1 MVQLMPV
8 GLEMTLPLPVPRP
21 VMVSLLELASD
32 SDGRVISVASWQPK
46 ITPTRNTR
54 LIAATFFIRKRTF
67 TVSRAHGPKE
77 ASRLPF
83 HDNQPAQQAKKSQLP
98 PCLRSPEAEY
108 NLPGPGQ
115 APNKRIATPAL
126 TQGFPSLR
134 EPTGGT
140 APR

>member
-46 ITPTRNTR
+46 TTPTRNTR

-67 TVSRAHGPKE
+67 TLSAPIAQKRRV
-77 ASRLPF
+77 ASCFTTTNL
-83 HDNQPAQQAKKSQLP
+83 HNQPKCPNFYRASDH
-98 PCLRSPEAEY
+98 LRLKTICGAGVKHRTSVLLLQHLHRA
-108 NLPGPGQ
+108 
-115 APNKRIATPAL
+115 
-126 TQGFPSLR
+126 FPSL
-134 EPTGGT
+134 
-140 APR
+140 